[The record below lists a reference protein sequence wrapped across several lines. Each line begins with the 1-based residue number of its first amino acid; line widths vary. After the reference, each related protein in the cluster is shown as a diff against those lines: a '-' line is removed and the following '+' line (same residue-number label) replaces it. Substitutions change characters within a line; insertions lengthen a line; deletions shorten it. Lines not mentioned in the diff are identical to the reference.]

1 MMLFGSG
8 HDVAAAELSSS
19 DKWGW
24 RRRSKVTASGYL
36 FLFRQ
41 AGAFCDGFCDA
52 KPVVL
57 TLLNMVVSVLFPRSF
72 IGIILTL
79 MAIIFGVGTG
89 LVVKLIGDGI
99 PLITLLMYRF
109 IFSVPLLLLLT
120 VLVRGR
126 QFLQINARRTL
137 IVRIGFGCV
146 AMACW
151 FTSIRLLPLGQATA
165 LLQSSV
171 IFITILSPLVLGEVI
186 GIYRWSAVVTGMIGI
201 VLLTNPFDGGFSLNV
216 GFGIAG
222 ALAGAGLAILLRR
235 LGKADHP
242 FSVAIWYN
250 GSGAVLLTALAFLVP
265 DVPMTVSQPV
275 LVDLMCLGAL
285 AAGLQLSITSAYKYA
300 EAVVI
305 SSMRYLQIP
314 LAALVAF
321 MIFGEVMSPV
331 ELAGGAVVIGSCLF
345 IAWREFVRARQS
357 RSEVLADA

>member
-1 MMLFGSG
+1 ML
-8 HDVAAAELSSS
+8 L
-19 DKWGW
+19 
-24 RRRSKVTASGYL
+24 
-36 FLFRQ
+36 
-41 AGAFCDGFCDA
+41 
-52 KPVVL
+52 
-57 TLLNMVVSVLFPRSF
+57 PRSF
-72 IGIILTL
+72 IGILLTL
-79 MAIIFGVGTG
+79 MTVMFGVGTG
-89 LVVKLIGDGI
+89 LIVKLIGDGI

-120 VLVRGR
+120 VLVRGKS
-126 QFLQINARRTL
+126 FLQINARRTL

-171 IFITILSPLVLGEVI
+171 IFITILSPLLLGEVI

-201 VLLTNPFDGGFSLNV
+201 ILLTDPFVGGFSPSV
-216 GFGIAG
+216 GFGVAG
-222 ALAGAGLAILLRR
+222 ALASAVLAILLRR

-242 FSVAIWYN
+242 FSVAVWYN
-250 GSGAVLLTALAFLVP
+250 GSGAVLLTMLAFLVP
-265 DVPMTVSQPV
+265 DVPMMVSQPV
-275 LVDLMCLGAL
+275 LYDLILLGAV

-321 MIFGEVMSPV
+321 MMFGEIMSPV
-331 ELAGGAVVIGSCLF
+331 EIVGGVVVMGSCLF

-357 RSEVLADA
+357 RADIVSDA

>member
-1 MMLFGSG
+1 M
-8 HDVAAAELSSS
+8 DV
-19 DKWGW
+19 
-24 RRRSKVTASGYL
+24 
-36 FLFRQ
+36 
-41 AGAFCDGFCDA
+41 
-52 KPVVL
+52 PV
-57 TLLNMVVSVLFPRSF
+57 LLPRSF
-72 IGIILTL
+72 IGILLTL
-79 MAIIFGVGTG
+79 MTVMFGVGTG
-89 LVVKLIGDGI
+89 LIVKLIGDGI

-120 VLVRGR
+120 VLVRGKS
-126 QFLQINARRTL
+126 FLQINARRTL

-171 IFITILSPLVLGEVI
+171 IFITILSPLLLGEVI

-201 VLLTNPFDGGFSLNV
+201 ILLTDPFVGGFSPSV
-216 GFGIAG
+216 GFGVAG
-222 ALAGAGLAILLRR
+222 ALASAVLAILLRR

-242 FSVAIWYN
+242 FSVAVWYN
-250 GSGAVLLTALAFLVP
+250 GSGAVLLTMLAFLVP
-265 DVPMTVSQPV
+265 DVPMMVSQPV
-275 LVDLMCLGAL
+275 LYDLILLGAV

-321 MIFGEVMSPV
+321 MMFGEIMSPV
-331 ELAGGAVVIGSCLF
+331 EIVGGVVVMGSCLF

-357 RSEVLADA
+357 RADVVSDA

>member
-1 MMLFGSG
+1 M
-8 HDVAAAELSSS
+8 
-19 DKWGW
+19 
-24 RRRSKVTASGYL
+24 
-36 FLFRQ
+36 
-41 AGAFCDGFCDA
+41 DA
-52 KPVVL
+52 PV
-57 TLLNMVVSVLFPRSF
+57 LLPRSF
-72 IGIILTL
+72 IGILLTL
-79 MAIIFGVGTG
+79 MTVMFGVGTG
-89 LVVKLIGDGI
+89 LIVKLIGDGI

-120 VLVRGR
+120 VLVRSKS
-126 QFLQINARRTL
+126 FLQINARRTL

-171 IFITILSPLVLGEVI
+171 IFITILSPLLLGEVI
-186 GIYRWSAVVTGMIGI
+186 GIYRWSAVVTGMVGI
-201 VLLTNPFDGGFSLNV
+201 ILLTDPFVGGFSPSV
-216 GFGIAG
+216 GIGVAG
-222 ALAGAGLAILLRR
+222 ALASAVLAILLRR

-242 FSVAIWYN
+242 FSVAVWYN
-250 GSGAVLLTALAFLVP
+250 GSGAVLLTMLAFLVP
-265 DVPMTVSQPV
+265 DVPMMVSQPV
-275 LVDLMCLGAL
+275 LYDLILLGAV

-321 MIFGEVMSPV
+321 MMFGEIMSPV
-331 ELAGGAVVIGSCLF
+331 EIVGGVVVMGSCLF

-357 RSEVLADA
+357 RADVVSDA

>member
-1 MMLFGSG
+1 M
-8 HDVAAAELSSS
+8 DV
-19 DKWGW
+19 
-24 RRRSKVTASGYL
+24 
-36 FLFRQ
+36 
-41 AGAFCDGFCDA
+41 
-52 KPVVL
+52 PV
-57 TLLNMVVSVLFPRSF
+57 LLPRSF
-72 IGIILTL
+72 IGILLTL
-79 MAIIFGVGTG
+79 MTVMFGVGTG
-89 LVVKLIGDGI
+89 LIVKLIGDGI

-120 VLVRGR
+120 VLVRGKS
-126 QFLQINARRTL
+126 FLQINARRTL

-171 IFITILSPLVLGEVI
+171 IFITILSPLLLGEMI

-201 VLLTNPFDGGFSLNV
+201 ILLTDPFVGGFSPSV
-216 GFGIAG
+216 GFGVAG
-222 ALAGAGLAILLRR
+222 ALASAVLAILLRR

-242 FSVAIWYN
+242 FSVAVWYN
-250 GSGAVLLTALAFLVP
+250 GSGAVLLTMLAFLVP
-265 DVPMTVSQPV
+265 DVPMMVSQPV
-275 LVDLMCLGAL
+275 LYDLILLGAV

-321 MIFGEVMSPV
+321 MMFGEIMSPV
-331 ELAGGAVVIGSCLF
+331 EIVGGVVVMGSCLF

-357 RSEVLADA
+357 RADIVSDA

>member
-1 MMLFGSG
+1 M
-8 HDVAAAELSSS
+8 DV
-19 DKWGW
+19 
-24 RRRSKVTASGYL
+24 
-36 FLFRQ
+36 
-41 AGAFCDGFCDA
+41 
-52 KPVVL
+52 PV
-57 TLLNMVVSVLFPRSF
+57 LLPRSF
-72 IGIILTL
+72 IGILLTL
-79 MAIIFGVGTG
+79 MTVMFGVGTG
-89 LVVKLIGDGI
+89 LIVKLIGDGI

-120 VLVRGR
+120 VLVRGKS
-126 QFLQINARRTL
+126 FLQINARRTL

-171 IFITILSPLVLGEVI
+171 IFITILSPLLLGEVI

-201 VLLTNPFDGGFSLNV
+201 ILLTDPFVGGFSPSV
-216 GFGIAG
+216 GFGVAG
-222 ALAGAGLAILLRR
+222 ALASAVLAILLRR

-242 FSVAIWYN
+242 FSVAVWYN
-250 GSGAVLLTALAFLVP
+250 GSGAVLLTMLAFLVP
-265 DVPMTVSQPV
+265 DVPMMVSQPV
-275 LVDLMCLGAL
+275 LYDLILLGAV

-321 MIFGEVMSPV
+321 MMFGEIMSPV
-331 ELAGGAVVIGSCLF
+331 EIVGGVVVMGSCLF

-357 RSEVLADA
+357 RADIVSDA

>member
-1 MMLFGSG
+1 M
-8 HDVAAAELSSS
+8 DV
-19 DKWGW
+19 
-24 RRRSKVTASGYL
+24 
-36 FLFRQ
+36 
-41 AGAFCDGFCDA
+41 
-52 KPVVL
+52 PVRL
-57 TLLNMVVSVLFPRSF
+57 PRSF
-72 IGIILTL
+72 IGILLTL
-79 MAIIFGVGTG
+79 MTVMFGVGTG
-89 LVVKLIGDGI
+89 LIVKLIGDGI

-126 QFLQINARRTL
+126 SFLQINARRTL

-171 IFITILSPLVLGEVI
+171 IFITILSPLLLGEVI

-201 VLLTNPFDGGFSLNV
+201 VLLTDPFDGGFSVNV
-216 GFGIAG
+216 GFGVAG
-222 ALAGAGLAILLRR
+222 ALASAGLAILLRR

-242 FSVAIWYN
+242 FSVAVWYN
-250 GSGAVLLTALAFLVP
+250 GSGAVLLTMLAFLVP

-275 LVDLMCLGAL
+275 LFDLMLLGAV

-321 MIFGEVMSPV
+321 MMFGEIMSAV
-331 ELAGGAVVIGSCLF
+331 EIAGGVVVIGSCLF

-357 RSEVLADA
+357 RADMVPDA

>member
-1 MMLFGSG
+1 M
-8 HDVAAAELSSS
+8 DV
-19 DKWGW
+19 
-24 RRRSKVTASGYL
+24 
-36 FLFRQ
+36 
-41 AGAFCDGFCDA
+41 
-52 KPVVL
+52 PV
-57 TLLNMVVSVLFPRSF
+57 LLPRSF
-72 IGIILTL
+72 IGILLTL
-79 MAIIFGVGTG
+79 MTIMFGVGTG
-89 LVVKLIGDGI
+89 LIVKLIGDGI

-109 IFSVPLLLLLT
+109 IFSVPLLLLSA

-126 QFLQINARRTL
+126 AFLQINARRTL

-171 IFITILSPLVLGEVI
+171 IFITILSPLLLGEVI

-201 VLLTNPFDGGFSLNV
+201 ILLTDPFDGGFSANV
-216 GFGIAG
+216 GFGVAG
-222 ALAGAGLAILLRR
+222 ALASAGLAIMLRR

-250 GSGAVLLTALAFLVP
+250 GSGAVLLTLLAVLLP
-265 DVPMTVSQPV
+265 NVPMTVSQPV
-275 LVDLMCLGAL
+275 LVDLMLLGAV
-285 AAGLQLSITSAYKYA
+285 AAGLQLSITSAYRYS

-321 MIFGEVMSPV
+321 MMFGEVMSVV
-331 ELAGGAVVIGSCLF
+331 EIAGGAVVIGSCLF
-345 IAWREFVRARQS
+345 IAWREFVRARHPRPTVIPHS
-357 RSEVLADA
+357 